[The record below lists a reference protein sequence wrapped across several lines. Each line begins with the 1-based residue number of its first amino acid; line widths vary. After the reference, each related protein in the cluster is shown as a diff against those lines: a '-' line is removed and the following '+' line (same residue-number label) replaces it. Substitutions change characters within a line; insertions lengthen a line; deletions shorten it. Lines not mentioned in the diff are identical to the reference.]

1 MPQFTKGKWKYIPVL
16 YQVVSFPEGKEFDIV
31 DGAHVFWDNN
41 APALWHEITGEIN
54 GLNNSD
60 EEAHA
65 NGRLIAAAPDMY
77 EATVSLWHLLNFFRA
92 VFPEDMHKDLPEK
105 ISNVEKLLA
114 RIDGN
119 SEQKGGEV

>member
-65 NGRLIAAAPDMY
+65 NGRLIAEAPVMY
-77 EATVSLWHLLNFFRA
+77 DLLGKAWDALPDDHPLRYQIDACLCHVEASPV
-92 VFPEDMHKDLPEK
+92 PGEEDY
-105 ISNVEKLLA
+105 
-114 RIDGN
+114 
-119 SEQKGGEV
+119 